1 MTPSTLTSQPPPRL
15 ADTAASVLHF
25 GPFTLDL
32 AAAQLRR
39 DGQPVAMRPKAFELL
54 VALASRPGT
63 LVSKDELLDTVWGRR
78 FITEGVIKTVVG
90 ELRTALGDD
99 PKQPRWIET
108 VPRRGYRF
116 AAGAHRHGA
125 AAEAGAALQT
135 SDSTASHVATHAA
148 TPAATP
154 VAATPFNSGPAAG
167 NLPAALAPTLGR
179 TLELAALAALA
190 GQHRVLTVAG
200 PSGIGKTRLALALA
214 AAQRTAWP
222 DGVWF
227 VELAPLAAETT
238 DAATLRALLAQA
250 LKLGGA
256 SASSTAALAG
266 ALQPLA
272 LLLVLDNAEH
282 LLDTLAPLLTQ
293 LLSQAPQLH
302 IVLTS
307 QEPLRIPGEQ
317 VFRLAPLAVPLA
329 TDDGDA
335 GKLMASGAVQLFVA
349 RVAGSLPGFA
359 LAPQQQQAV
368 AEICRA
374 LDGLPLA
381 LELAAARVPLLGVH
395 GIAALLLGH
404 DDDPRLQLLT
414 QGARTAH
421 TRQRTLRDALQ
432 WSHDLLDDRQR
443 RVFRRLGVFR
453 GGFTLA
459 AAQAVCGDSTLD
471 EWAVLDAVQALVE
484 KSLVTAPAQPGA
496 TPRFKLLESL
506 RSFALERLADAGE
519 TDATRRRHL
528 CAACSYWTRADLR
541 GLSDPV
547 LAWVT
552 EHGPEIDNLRAAL
565 RYASSTPATRPNANP
580 SPQGTVSEPAPG
592 RAADDALAL
601 FVVSSVLWCRADI
614 AAEGRIWCE
623 ALRAQAERTDNPA
636 LRHGFDLSVAIL
648 SLYAGAYPP
657 AEGAAAAARAA
668 DGFDGAGDRV
678 RGYYALNLCYQLNL
692 RAARPG
698 PNASV
703 LARMQLLEQPD
714 WGVLLT
720 RYRRVVTGYE
730 HRLAGRSD
738 DYLAYCRNELALCRQ
753 HGAVSEGWNAAQ
765 GLMLAEQDIGDTA
778 AALAVGEQALAEVR
792 AAGRM
797 RQHAAMLALWTT
809 MLAESGDCNGA
820 RRALAEALPA
830 LRSVGTPWMAHL
842 ALAWLAHQEHR
853 DVAAAQLI
861 GWQEAEQR
869 SRSGNPPGQYIARSL
884 QALCVRLAQRLGDA
898 GLASARRTGEAL
910 DHDSAERLALA
921 D

>member
-1 MTPSTLTSQPPPRL
+1 MLGVTSAEPPEPAPLLDVPSAP
-15 ADTAASVLHF
+15 LHF
-25 GPFTLDL
+25 GPFTLDR

-54 VALASRPGT
+54 LALASRPGA
-63 LVSKDELLDTVWGRR
+63 LVSKEELLDTVWGRR

-116 AAGAHRHGA
+116 AATA
-125 AAEAGAALQT
+125 A
-135 SDSTASHVATHAA
+135 TAPVVVATAA
-148 TPAATP
+148 PLTRPI
-154 VAATPFNSGPAAG
+154 NAG
-167 NLPAALAPTLGR
+167 NLPAALTPTLGR
-179 TLELAALAALA
+179 EQELAALATLPALRRLLTLA
-190 GQHRVLTVAG
+190 G
-200 PSGIGKTRLALALA
+200 PPGIGKTRLALALA
-214 AAQRTAWP
+214 AAQCPAWP

-227 VELAPLAAETT
+227 VELAPLAAEATN
-238 DAATLRALLAQA
+238 DATLRALLAQS
-250 LKLGGA
+250 LKL
-256 SASSTAALAG
+256 SAAAAGSTDALAR

-293 LLSQAPQLH
+293 LLAQAPRLH
-302 IVLTS
+302 TVLTS

-317 VFRLAPLAVPLA
+317 VFRLAPLAVPLVA
-329 TDDGDA
+329 DDGDA
-335 GKLMASGAVQLFVA
+335 DKLMASGAVQLFVA
-349 RVAGSLPGFA
+349 RVAGCLPGFA

-368 AEICRA
+368 AGICRA

-395 GIAALLLGH
+395 GIAALLLGN

-414 QGARTAH
+414 QGARTAS

-459 AAQAVCGDSTLD
+459 AAQTVCGDSALD
-471 EWAVLDAVQALVE
+471 AWGVLNAVQALVE
-484 KSLVTAPAQPGA
+484 KSLVTTPAQPGA

-528 CAACSYWTRADLR
+528 AAALSYWTRADLR

-547 LAWVT
+547 LAWLA
-552 EHGPEIDNLRAAL
+552 EHAPEIDNLRAAL
-565 RYASSTPATRPNANP
+565 RYASSPPAANVNDGHREHTRDTRHDTPHDTA
-580 SPQGTVSEPAPG
+580 QTV
-592 RAADDALAL
+592 AADDALAL
-601 FVVSSVLWCRADI
+601 FVVSALLWCRADI
-614 AAEGRIWCE
+614 AAEGRTWCE
-623 ALRAQAERTDNPA
+623 ALRAQAGRTDNPA
-636 LRHGFDLSVAIL
+636 LRRGFDLSVAIL

-657 AEGAAAAARAA
+657 ADGAAAAARAA
-668 DGFDGAGDRV
+668 DGFEQAGDRV
-678 RGYYALNLCYQLNL
+678 RGYYALNLVYQLKL
-692 RAARPG
+692 RASQPDPQAG
-698 PNASV
+698 LLV
-703 LARMQLLEQPD
+703 RMQQLEQPD
-714 WGVLLT
+714 WSVLLL
-720 RYRRVVTGYE
+720 RYRRLVVGYE
-730 HRLAGRSD
+730 HRLAGRSN

-765 GLMLAEQDIGDTA
+765 GLMLAEQDIGNTA
-778 AALAVGEQALAEVR
+778 AALAVAEHALAEVR

-797 RQHAAMLALWTT
+797 RQHAALLALWTT
-809 MLAESGDCNGA
+809 LLAESGDTTGA

-830 LRSVGTPWMAHL
+830 LRSVGSPWMVYL
-842 ALAWLAHQEHR
+842 ALAWLAHQEQR
-853 DVAAAQLI
+853 DDAAAQLI
-861 GWQEAEQR
+861 GWQDAEQR
-869 SRSGNPPGQYIARSL
+869 SRSGNPPGQYIARSHGL
-884 QALCVRLAQRLGDA
+884 LCQRLEQRLGAA
-898 GLASARRTGEAL
+898 GLALGRRLGEAL
-910 DHDSAERLALA
+910 NNDSAERLALA